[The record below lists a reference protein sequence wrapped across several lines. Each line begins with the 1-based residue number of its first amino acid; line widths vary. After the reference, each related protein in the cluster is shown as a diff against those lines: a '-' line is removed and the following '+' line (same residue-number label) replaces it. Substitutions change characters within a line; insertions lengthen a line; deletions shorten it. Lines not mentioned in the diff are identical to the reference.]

1 MTTMAS
7 DSSIEWVSVEPTEA
21 ELNPHAHQRKQ
32 RRVERSAAIAVP
44 LAALALWQL
53 AAVAGWLD
61 DNFFPA
67 PTKIGSSWWDLIQNG
82 VFWDCLV
89 ASTRRIVLGYLLGGL
104 SAIFLGLIIGSTKTL
119 RAALEPTIAALYT
132 VPKLA
137 ILPLLL
143 LIFGLGETSKVLL
156 VALTCFFIVLINTTD
171 AVSSVAKSYLDVGKS
186 CSARRVATLRHI
198 VLPAALPQIL
208 TGMRLASGLAVIVIV
223 GAEFVAADTGLGY
236 LVWNSWNLG
245 IPEYMYVGIIAI
257 STLGVTAN
265 ALLRVVE
272 RVATPWKHSR
282 H

>member
-7 DSSIEWVSVEPTEA
+7 ETSTEWISVEPTEA
-21 ELNPHAHQRKQ
+21 ELNPHAHRRRQ
-32 RRVERSAAIAVP
+32 RRIERSAAIAVP

-53 AAVAGWLD
+53 AGEVGWLD

-67 PTKIGSSWWDLIQNG
+67 PTKIAASWWDMIQNG
-82 VFWDCLV
+82 VFWDSLV
-89 ASTRRIVLGYLLGGL
+89 ASTRRIVLGYLIGTT
-104 SAIFLGLIIGSTKTL
+104 SAVILGLIIGSTKTL

-156 VALTCFFIVLINTTD
+156 VALTCFFIVLINTID
-171 AVSSVAKSYLDVGKS
+171 SVSSVPKSYLDVGES
-186 CSARRVATLRHI
+186 CGTGHLATLRHI
-198 VLPAALPQIL
+198 ILPAALPQIL

-223 GAEFVAADTGLGY
+223 GAEFVAADTGLGF

-245 IPEYMYVGIIAI
+245 IPEYMYVGIISI
-257 STLGVTAN
+257 SILGVTAS
-265 ALLRVVE
+265 ALVRGLE
-272 RVATPWKHSR
+272 RIAMPWRRGS
-282 H
+282 